1 MTPDAAAAI
10 WSRRKILAVAVFA
23 ALLAGTV
30 TIAVALPGIYRST
43 ATVLVERQDLPGAFG
58 RAAITGELEA
68 RLHTIGQEILS
79 RSRLETLMDHFD
91 LYHDL
96 RSGGALEAAL
106 ERMRRDIQVELK
118 GVVEPVAGRGTTV
131 AFTVSFRGRD
141 PESVARVANALA
153 AFYVEENLKIRER
166 QAADAAQT
174 LNHEIEET
182 KVKVDEQERRISS
195 FKWRH
200 LGQLPEQVA
209 ANLSTLE
216 RLNAQLT
223 LNSNSQMRVV
233 DRRDA
238 LARQHGGA
246 GSSALAAGE
255 DAPSVRLA
263 RLKQDLA
270 RMRKLYSD
278 RYPDVVA
285 LKAEIA
291 ALEQPADAGA
301 GKPTDRN
308 VAGISNPFAE
318 LDAEMSALKD
328 EEKRLR
334 RDIATYQRRVEAAP
348 ERDLELQEMSR
359 DHRTTKEIYD
369 TALKRFQAEAMERRR
384 TGEEFRILDEAMTSR
399 QPVVPNRL
407 RIVLLGLMLAL
418 GGAAAAVVLAERL
431 DTSFHTLDD
440 LRSFTKVPVVGS
452 VPHIVRAA
460 DTARRVRQRWLATAS
475 IALGLALLVAASYHF
490 ANGNYQLVQI
500 LSRSAS

>member
-1 MTPDAAAAI
+1 VTPDAAAI

-43 ATVLVERQDLPGAFG
+43 ATVLVERQDMPGAFG

-106 ERMRRDIQVELK
+106 ERIRRDIQVELK

-153 AFYVEENLKIRER
+153 AFYVAENLKIRER
-166 QAADAAQT
+166 QAAAAAQT

-182 KVKVDEQERRISS
+182 KVKLDEQERRISS

-209 ANLSTLE
+209 PNLSTLE

-223 LNSNSQMRVV
+223 LNINSQMRVV

-238 LARQHGGA
+238 LAAKQLGGA
-246 GSSALAAGE
+246 GSAALAAGE
-255 DAPSVRLA
+255 DAPGVRLA

-291 ALEQPADAGA
+291 ALEQPADADA

-308 VAGISNPFAE
+308 VAGISKSFAD

-334 RDIATYQRRVEAAP
+334 RDIATYQRRIEAAP

-359 DHRTTKEIYD
+359 DNRTTKEIYD
-369 TALKRFQAEAMERRR
+369 TARKRFQAEAMERRR

-460 DTARRVRQRWLATAS
+460 DTARRARQRWLATAS
-475 IALGLALLVAASYHF
+475 IALGLGLLVAASYHF